1 VRVVPKVVVGAATV
15 VVITGLGGAFD
26 VVVVEGGILDVSLV
40 VGGLEVVGGGGAL
53 VNLDG
58 GFVRWG
64 TSG

>member
-1 VRVVPKVVVGAATV
+1 MRVVPKVVVGAATV

-26 VVVVEGGILDVSLV
+26 VVVVEGEILDVSLV
-40 VGGLEVVGGGGAL
+40 VGGLEVVDGGGAL
-53 VNLDG
+53 VDLDG